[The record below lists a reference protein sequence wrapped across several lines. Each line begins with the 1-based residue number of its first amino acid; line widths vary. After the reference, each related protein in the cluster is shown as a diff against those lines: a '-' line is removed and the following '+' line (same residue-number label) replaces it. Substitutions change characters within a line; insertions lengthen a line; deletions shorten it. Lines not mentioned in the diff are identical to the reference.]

1 MRRKVPSEAS
11 RKPAVCTSSFTT
23 LSSMRWRVCV
33 AERPLPSFAL
43 IASTLQDG
51 AEFVDA
57 ARALLAEA
65 VSTPRDGDAGPLV
78 QFEAAT
84 PEGCVFLVLDGEH
97 AVAAVTKAEPTVGLV
112 FYDLKSCL
120 RALAAPGDED
130 GKPRPRARKKE
141 TSPSESTA

>member
-1 MRRKVPSEAS
+1 MDAAQALRELTEISSQIE
-11 RKPAVCTSSFTT
+11 AVCLFDSDGT
-23 LSSMRWRVCV
+23 
-33 AERPLPSFAL
+33 E

-65 VSTPRDGDAGPLV
+65 VSTPPDGDAGPLV

-84 PEGCVFLVLDGEH
+84 PEGSVFLVLDGEH

-120 RALAAPGDED
+120 RALNAPGDED
-130 GKPRPRARKKE
+130 GKPRPRARTKE

>member
-1 MRRKVPSEAS
+1 MDAAQALRELTEISSQIEAACLFDS
-11 RKPAVCTSSFTT
+11 NGT
-23 LSSMRWRVCV
+23 
-33 AERPLPSFAL
+33 E
-43 IASTLQDG
+43 IASTLSDR

-57 ARALLAEA
+57 SRALLAEA
-65 VSTPRDGDAGPLV
+65 VSTPRDAEAGPLV

-84 PEGCVFLVLDGEH
+84 PEGSVFLVLDGEH

-120 RALAAPGDED
+120 RALTAPGDED

-141 TSPSESTA
+141 TRKEYEGQT